1 MPEDPDKTCY
11 IDQGPASAPQS
22 TVDNDVIQNQPD
34 ITKYQPPPGS
44 PINPPPIVDDDPT
57 EPPPIGGPDAPPL
70 PEDEHSAGGIHLPA
84 NYPLQDYRITEVLG
98 QGGFGIT
105 YSAYDLLF
113 DRKVVIKENLPAALS
128 HRDSKTR
135 CVQPLTEGTGPGSY
149 AWALRN
155 FLNEAR
161 ILSKLEHPNIIKVIT
176 AFSALGTAYYV
187 MPYVSGTSL
196 NKASVPMPELEI
208 LPMLSDL
215 LDALEYLHSKKLL
228 HRDIKPANILR
239 SQNGTPILIDFG
251 TARVLTEHSQTTVES
266 PGYTPFEQM
275 QSHGNLG
282 PWTDLYALGATMY
295 YLITHTKPMKS
306 ADRVGRDDKHIPL
319 AGRPELQKD
328 YSPQLLL
335 SVDKAMALW
344 PEDRWQSAAEWRQ
357 ALFPSPADPPEAE
370 PSDIIDGESLL
381 LQAAI
386 EGRAGLVGRLLERG
400 VNIEAADDSGETAL
414 MKATFANRVELTRL
428 LLEHGADVNTEDES
442 GETALMKAAYRGH
455 AEIAALLL
463 DAGADT
469 AARSRLLGDTAL
481 HKAAYFGRPELVYL
495 LLDRGADIEAK
506 NSLGETALHQA
517 AFGGE
522 LEVVKLL
529 LRYGAKLDAR
539 DKWGVTALMAA
550 AQEGHDE
557 VVNLLLHH
565 IRKNEEPNDME

>member
-11 IDQGPASAPQS
+11 IDQGPASAPKS

-34 ITKYQPPPGS
+34 ITTYQPPPGS
-44 PINPPPIVDDDPT
+44 PINSPSVVDDDPT
-57 EPPPIGGPDAPPL
+57 EPPPIGGPDTHPL
-70 PEDEHSAGGIHLPA
+70 PEAEHSAGGIHLPA
-84 NYPLQDYRITEVLG
+84 NYRLQDYRITEVLG

-113 DRKVVIKENLPAALS
+113 DRNVVIKENLPAALS

-196 NKASVPMPELEI
+196 NKASVPMPESEI

-215 LDALEYLHSKKLL
+215 LDALEYLHSKNLL

-295 YLITHTKPMKS
+295 YLITGTKPLKS

-319 AGRPELQKD
+319 AGRPELLND

-335 SVDKAMALW
+335 SVEDVQRNFLTDSTVHVDFLAVT
-344 PEDRWQSAAEWRQ
+344 PETVVRAKVYLKLNGTPVGVATGGQTNQIIYEIPVKCAVK
-357 ALFPSPADPPEAE
+357 
-370 PSDIIDGESLL
+370 DIP
-381 LQAAI
+381 AAI
-386 EGRAGLVGRLLERG
+386 E
-400 VNIEAADDSGETAL
+400 
-414 MKATFANRVELTRL
+414 
-428 LLEHGADVNTEDES
+428 
-442 GETALMKAAYRGH
+442 
-455 AEIAALLL
+455 
-463 DAGADT
+463 
-469 AARSRLLGDTAL
+469 
-481 HKAAYFGRPELVYL
+481 
-495 LLDRGADIEAK
+495 ADITPLALNE
-506 NSLGETALHQA
+506 SLRLSQITLPAGVTTPFNGTVVLAS
-517 AFGGE
+517 
-522 LEVVKLL
+522 VVK
-529 LRYGAKLDAR
+529 
-539 DKWGVTALMAA
+539 
-550 AQEGHDE
+550 
-557 VVNLLLHH
+557 
-565 IRKNEEPNDME
+565 P

>member
-1 MPEDPDKTCY
+1 M
-11 IDQGPASAPQS
+11 
-22 TVDNDVIQNQPD
+22 
-34 ITKYQPPPGS
+34 PGS
-44 PINPPPIVDDDPT
+44 PDETYYAGPLGDFVSQSTDGESETGFDGVPPPPEKTPQGGELHLHSDD
-57 EPPPIGGPDAPPL
+57 
-70 PEDEHSAGGIHLPA
+70 EDETIFGGNSIPPSRTPADNGIHLPFD
-84 NYPLQDYRITEVLG
+84 YCLRGDYRITRVLG

-105 YSAYDLLF
+105 YLAHDLLF
-113 DRKVVIKENLPAALS
+113 DRDVVIKENLPAALS

-161 ILSKLEHPNIIKVIT
+161 ILSKLAHPNIIKVIT

-196 NKASVPMPELEI
+196 NKASVPMPESEI

-215 LDALEYLHSKKLL
+215 LDALEYLHSKNLL

-251 TARVLTEHSQTTVES
+251 TARVLTEHSQTTIES

-306 ADRVGRDDKHIPL
+306 ADRVGHNDKHIPL
-319 AGRPELQKD
+319 ADRPELLND

-357 ALFPSPADPPEAE
+357 TLFPSPADPPEAE
-370 PSDIIDGESLL
+370 PPDIRDGESLL

-386 EGRAGLVGRLLERG
+386 EGRAELVGRLLERG
-400 VNIEAADDSGETAL
+400 INIEAADDMGETAL
-414 MKATFANRVELTRL
+414 MKATFANRAELTRL
-428 LLEHGADVNTEDES
+428 LLEHGADVNTEDTS

-455 AEIAALLL
+455 TEIAALLL
-463 DAGADT
+463 DCRCGHGGQVAT
-469 AARSRLLGDTAL
+469 A
-481 HKAAYFGRPELVYL
+481 E
-495 LLDRGADIEAK
+495 
-506 NSLGETALHQA
+506 
-517 AFGGE
+517 
-522 LEVVKLL
+522 
-529 LRYGAKLDAR
+529 RYSSA
-539 DKWGVTALMAA
+539 
-550 AQEGHDE
+550 
-557 VVNLLLHH
+557 
-565 IRKNEEPNDME
+565 